1 MAVTPTSVTQTLTSP
16 ILEGSLTAFL
26 KSLEPLMGQQIQT
39 SAYAPQ
45 IAQQASF
52 TQAAQQAAARQGG
65 LGALTFDPATGA
77 VTQVGAGTGIAG
89 YEPYLQ
95 QAQRLTG
102 TAESTL
108 GGVAPYQQQL
118 QAAGTTLGGVAP
130 YQQQLQA
137 AGTTLGGVA
146 PYQQQLQAAGTTLGG
161 ATQYTGPQAY
171 QPFMSPYQQEVID
184 TSLAALQRE
193 QEKGLGTLRQRA
205 IQADAFG
212 GGREGVAMGEYQATS
227 DIGRAQLEAQLR
239 QQGFSQAQQQAA
251 QAFAQQQALAQE
263 KARMAGQGFTQQQSL
278 AQQLAQMAGQ
288 GFTQQQALAQE
299 QARQAGQGFTQQQAL
314 AQQQAQLGQQQLGF
328 AQQQPTLAA
337 QQISQLSGLGQSDL
351 AYRQALIDAQAVAA
365 KEAQYEPFTRLG
377 LVGQQLAQIQP
388 GAFPTQTVGYQQPQ
402 APVSPLSTALGVG
415 TGIASIGSKLGLFG

>member
-1 MAVTPTSVTQTLTSP
+1 MAEPTQITQVLPSP
-16 ILEGSLTAFL
+16 VLEGALTAFTQKL
-26 KSLEPLMGQQIQT
+26 PPLMGQRIQT
-39 SAYAPQ
+39 ETYAPQ

-52 TQAAQQAAARQGG
+52 TQAAQQAAARQAG

-108 GGVAPYQQQL
+108 GGVS
-118 QAAGTTLGGVAP
+118 
-130 YQQQLQA
+130 
-137 AGTTLGGVA
+137 

-161 ATQYTGPQAY
+161 ATQYMGPQAY
-171 QPFMSPYQQEVID
+171 QPFMSPYQQEVIN

-205 IQADAFG
+205 IQAGAFG

-299 QARQAGQGFTQQQAL
+299 QARQAGQGFTQQQSL

-377 LVGQQLAQIQP
+377 LVGQQLALIQP

-402 APVSPLSTALGVG
+402 APTSPLSTALGIG